1 MASTRFFQIILIIAC
16 SGIPLCTYSQEPFT
30 SGWYA
35 GAGISVNDVYSYDD
49 QCWGCYGSAEYGDND
64 TSFTLSAGF
73 RVSEYLAIEA
83 SYLGKSTMHW
93 DHSFVFFDA
102 PFDVYVVDADV
113 ELSSYQINVFGIL
126 AGQLWEGYLRGG
138 LALWDAQSSQAVINL
153 ATGGTQSLVVDERG
167 TDFSLGIGVG
177 RRIGDDW
184 QVRLDYAYF
193 RIDDDLL
200 ALGGDEKAYS
210 DFMTLQIVRRFGRN
224 R

>member
-1 MASTRFFQIILIIAC
+1 VL
-16 SGIPLCTYSQEPFT
+16 
-30 SGWYA
+30 
-35 GAGISVNDVYSYDD
+35 
-49 QCWGCYGSAEYGDND
+49 
-64 TSFTLSAGF
+64 
-73 RVSEYLAIEA
+73 
-83 SYLGKSTMHW
+83 
-93 DHSFVFFDA
+93 
-102 PFDVYVVDADV
+102 
-113 ELSSYQINVFGIL
+113 
-126 AGQLWEGYLRGG
+126 
-138 LALWDAQSSQAVINL
+138 NL